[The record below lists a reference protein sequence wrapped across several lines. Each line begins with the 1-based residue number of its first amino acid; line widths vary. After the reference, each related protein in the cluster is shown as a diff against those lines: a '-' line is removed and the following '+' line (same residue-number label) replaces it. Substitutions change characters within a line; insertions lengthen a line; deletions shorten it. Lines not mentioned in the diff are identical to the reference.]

1 MIKFFRKI
9 RQQLLSEGKTGQYL
23 KYAIG
28 EIVLVVIGILIA
40 LQINNWNQGR
50 LDEKR
55 SLEYH
60 QRLLEDMDRVI
71 QRSITLKERSDKTLI
86 AITNS
91 VAVLENGSFE
101 NPNQRSDFDY
111 ALIWFSRFNYQT
123 PDLSTLEEMKSNGDL
138 NLIYNIKLRKK
149 IVDFNAYLY
158 TVASIFESLGTVVS
172 NELSYFDK
180 YMRSNVNPKT
190 LEVTYSY
197 DFKKMTEDPEFI
209 NRFSRLGVHW
219 RGSSFFSSQLEKEAL
234 EIKNEIQKELDTL
247 E

>member
-1 MIKFFRKI
+1 M
-9 RQQLLSEGKTGQYL
+9 
-23 KYAIG
+23 
-28 EIVLVVIGILIA
+28 LVVIGILIA